1 MAKISLVQNIKQSQ
15 KMTLTPQL
23 LKAIKLLELNNID
36 LDNYLQQEILDN
48 PLLEKEAD
56 DQSLKDNIN
65 DNDKNLSSQ
74 DKSESSFSD
83 NTDFEGSPSFDTAN
97 LYESSSTS
105 IDNIIEET
113 IESKNSLYQIITD
126 QINISFQN
134 KIDRLIALSIL
145 EFIEPNGYLKV
156 STKELSIDLN
166 IDLLRIEKIL
176 KILKSFEPL
185 GIFSNDLEE
194 FLTLQL
200 KSQNLLDNNLKLLL
214 KNLPILAN
222 ENIFSISKKLKI
234 DKEKLKDSLDML
246 KRCSAAP
253 IDTDGDLI
261 SNINSPDIIVEKDK
275 NEWIVSLNEET
286 LPKVIVLTG
295 YWEEL
300 SRKKLSKE
308 DKKYLSANFLAGKG
322 LVKALEQRA
331 STILK
336 VAKEIIKKQE
346 KFLDQGV
353 MGLRPLK
360 LKDIAEELDIHESTV
375 SRITNSKT
383 IYTPRGTYDLKFFFS
398 KSLNTLSNDDG
409 LSSKVVKEK
418 IIQLINNEEKVL
430 SDNKLSKLL
439 KEEGIN
445 VARRTVT
452 KYREEMTL
460 PPSHQR
466 KRLKQLAV

>member
-74 DKSESSFSD
+74 DKSESSFSH
-83 NTDFEGSPSFDTAN
+83 NTDSEGSPSFDTAN

-176 KILKSFEPL
+176 KVLKSFEPL
-185 GIFSNDLEE
+185 GIFSNDLVE
-194 FLTLQL
+194 FLALQI

-466 KRLKQLAV
+466 KRLKQLAI

>member
-48 PLLEKEAD
+48 PLLEKVDD
-56 DQSLKDNIN
+56 DQSLKDNLNGN
-65 DNDKNLSSQ
+65 DENLSAQ
-74 DKSESSFSD
+74 DKSESSFSHNED
-83 NTDFEGSPSFDTAN
+83 LERSPSFDTTN
-97 LYESSSTS
+97 LYDSSSTS

-156 STKELSIDLN
+156 STKELSFDLN

-176 KILKSFEPL
+176 KVLKSFEPL
-185 GIFSNDLEE
+185 GIFSNNLEE

-200 KSQNLLDNNLKLLL
+200 KSQNLLDNDLELLL
-214 KNLPILAN
+214 KNLTILAN

-246 KRCSAAP
+246 KRCSPAP

-261 SNINSPDIIVEKDK
+261 SHINSPDIIVEKDK

-286 LPKVIVLTG
+286 LPKVILLTG

-308 DKKYLSANFLAGKG
+308 DKKYLSTNFLAGKG

-346 KFLDQGV
+346 KFLDHGV

-398 KSLNTLSNDDG
+398 KSLNTLSSDDG

>member
-48 PLLEKEAD
+48 PLLEKAAD
-56 DQSLKDNIN
+56 DQTLKDNIN
-65 DNDKNLSSQ
+65 DNDENLSSQ
-74 DKSESSFSD
+74 DKSESPFSH
-83 NTDFEGSPSFDTAN
+83 NTDSEGSPSFDTAN

-214 KNLPILAN
+214 KNLTILLTRTF
-222 ENIFSISKKLKI
+222 FSISKKLKI

-246 KRCSAAP
+246 KRCSATP

-275 NEWIVSLNEET
+275 NDWIVSLNEET

-398 KSLNTLSNDDG
+398 KSLNALSNDDG

>member
-48 PLLEKEAD
+48 PLLEKAAD
-56 DQSLKDNIN
+56 DQTLKDNIN
-65 DNDKNLSSQ
+65 DNDENLSSQ
-74 DKSESSFSD
+74 DKSESPFSH
-83 NTDFEGSPSFDTAN
+83 NTDSEGSPSFDTAN

-176 KILKSFEPL
+176 KVLKSFEPL

-200 KSQNLLDNNLKLLL
+200 KSQDLLDNNLKLLL

-261 SNINSPDIIVEKDK
+261 SNINSPDIIAEKDK

>member
-74 DKSESSFSD
+74 DKSESSFSH
-83 NTDFEGSPSFDTAN
+83 NTDSEGSPSFDTAN

-166 IDLLRIEKIL
+166 IDLFRIEKIL
-176 KILKSFEPL
+176 KVLKSFEPL

-214 KNLPILAN
+214 KNLTILAN
-222 ENIFSISKKLKI
+222 ENMFSISKKLKI

-360 LKDIAEELDIHESTV
+360 LKDISEELDIHESTV

>member
-48 PLLEKEAD
+48 PLLEKAAD
-56 DQSLKDNIN
+56 EQSLSDNIN

-74 DKSESSFSD
+74 DKSESSFSH
-83 NTDFEGSPSFDTAN
+83 NTDSEGSPSFDTAN

-166 IDLLRIEKIL
+166 IDLFRIEKIL
-176 KILKSFEPL
+176 KVLKSFEPL

-214 KNLPILAN
+214 KNLPILAS

>member
-48 PLLEKEAD
+48 PLLEKAAD

-74 DKSESSFSD
+74 DKSESSFSH
-83 NTDFEGSPSFDTAN
+83 NTDSEGSPSFDTAN

-166 IDLLRIEKIL
+166 IDLFRIEKIL
-176 KILKSFEPL
+176 KVLKSFEPL

>member
-74 DKSESSFSD
+74 DKSESSFSH
-83 NTDFEGSPSFDTAN
+83 NTDSEGSPSFDTAN

-176 KILKSFEPL
+176 KVLKSFEPL

-200 KSQNLLDNNLKLLL
+200 KSQDLLDNNLKLLL

>member
-48 PLLEKEAD
+48 PLLEKAAD

-65 DNDKNLSSQ
+65 DNDENLSSQ
-74 DKSESSFSD
+74 DKSESSFSH
-83 NTDFEGSPSFDTAN
+83 NTDSEGSPSFDTAN

-176 KILKSFEPL
+176 KVLKSFEPL

-214 KNLPILAN
+214 KNLTILAN

-261 SNINSPDIIVEKDK
+261 SHINSPDIIVEKDK
-275 NEWIVSLNEET
+275 NDWIVSLNEET

>member
-36 LDNYLQQEILDN
+36 LDNYLQEEILDN
-48 PLLEKEAD
+48 PLLEKVGD
-56 DQSLKDNIN
+56 DESLKDNIN
-65 DNDKNLSSQ
+65 GNDENLSSQ
-74 DKSESSFSD
+74 KKLDSSLSHNED
-83 NTDFEGSPSFDTAN
+83 SGGSPSFDTAN
-97 LYESSSTS
+97 LYESSSKS

-113 IESKNSLYQIITD
+113 VESKNSLYQIITD

-176 KILKSFEPL
+176 KVLKSFEPL

-194 FLTLQL
+194 FLILQL
-200 KSQNLLDNNLKLLL
+200 KSQNLLDSDLKLLL
-214 KNLPILAN
+214 KNLTILAN

-234 DKEKLKDSLDML
+234 DIEKLKDSLDML
-246 KRCSAAP
+246 KRCSPAP
-253 IDTDGDLI
+253 IDTDSDLI
-261 SNINSPDIIVEKDK
+261 SHINSPDIIVEKDK

-346 KFLDQGV
+346 KFLNDGV
-353 MGLRPLK
+353 MSLRPLK
-360 LKDIAEELDIHESTV
+360 LKDIADELDIHESTV

-398 KSLNTLSNDDG
+398 KSLNTLSDDDG

>member
-48 PLLEKEAD
+48 PLLEKAAD

-65 DNDKNLSSQ
+65 DNDENLSSQ
-74 DKSESSFSD
+74 DKSESSFSH
-83 NTDFEGSPSFDTAN
+83 NTDSEGSPSFDTAN

-176 KILKSFEPL
+176 KVLKSFEPL

-214 KNLPILAN
+214 KNLTILAN

-253 IDTDGDLI
+253 IDIDGDLT
-261 SNINSPDIIVEKDK
+261 SHINSPDIIVEKDK

-346 KFLDQGV
+346 KFLDDGV
-353 MGLRPLK
+353 MSLRPLK

>member
-48 PLLEKEAD
+48 PLLEKAAD
-56 DQSLKDNIN
+56 DQNLKDIIN

-74 DKSESSFSD
+74 DKSESSFSH
-83 NTDFEGSPSFDTAN
+83 NTDSEGSPSFDTAN

-176 KILKSFEPL
+176 KVLKSFEPL

-214 KNLPILAN
+214 KNLTILAN

>member
-48 PLLEKEAD
+48 PLLEKAAD

-74 DKSESSFSD
+74 DKSESSFSH
-83 NTDFEGSPSFDTAN
+83 NTDSEGSPSFDTAN

-176 KILKSFEPL
+176 KVLKSFEPL

-214 KNLPILAN
+214 KNLSILAN

>member
-36 LDNYLQQEILDN
+36 LDNYLQEEILDN
-48 PLLEKEAD
+48 PLLEKSGND
-56 DQSLKDNIN
+56 KTLKDNIK
-65 DNDKNLSSQ
+65 DKDENLSSQ
-74 DKSESSFSD
+74 NKLESSFSHNED
-83 NTDFEGSPSFDTAN
+83 SEGSPSFDTAN

-113 IESKNSLYQIITD
+113 IESKKSLYQIITD
-126 QINISFQN
+126 QINLSFQN

-176 KILKSFEPL
+176 NILKSFEPL

-200 KSQNLLDNNLKLLL
+200 NSQNLLDSDLKLLL
-214 KNLPILAN
+214 KNLTLLAT

-234 DKEKLKDSLDML
+234 DKEKLKDSLDVL
-246 KRCSAAP
+246 KRCSPAP
-253 IDTDGDLI
+253 IDTDSDLI
-261 SNINSPDIIVEKDK
+261 SHIYSPDIIVEKDK

-300 SRKKLSKE
+300 SRKKLTKE
-308 DKKYLSANFLAGKG
+308 DKKYLSTNFLAGKG

-346 KFLDQGV
+346 KFLDDGV

-439 KEEGIN
+439 NEEGIN

>member
-48 PLLEKEAD
+48 PLLEKAAD

-74 DKSESSFSD
+74 DKSESSFSH

-176 KILKSFEPL
+176 KVLKSFEPL

-200 KSQNLLDNNLKLLL
+200 KSQNLLDNDLKLLL

>member
-48 PLLEKEAD
+48 PLLEKAAD

-65 DNDKNLSSQ
+65 DNDENLSSQ
-74 DKSESSFSD
+74 DKSESSFSH
-83 NTDFEGSPSFDTAN
+83 NTDSEGSPSFDTAN

-176 KILKSFEPL
+176 KVLKSFEPL

-261 SNINSPDIIVEKDK
+261 SHINSPDIIVEKDK

-360 LKDIAEELDIHESTV
+360 LKDISEELDIHESTV

>member
-48 PLLEKEAD
+48 PLLEKAAD

-65 DNDKNLSSQ
+65 DNDENLSSK
-74 DKSESSFSD
+74 DKSESSFSH
-83 NTDFEGSPSFDTAN
+83 NTDSEGSPSFDTAN

-176 KILKSFEPL
+176 KVLKSFEPL

-214 KNLPILAN
+214 KNLTILAN

-261 SNINSPDIIVEKDK
+261 SHINSPDIIVEKDK
-275 NEWIVSLNEET
+275 NDWIVSLNEET

>member
-48 PLLEKEAD
+48 PLLEKVDD
-56 DQSLKDNIN
+56 DQSVKDNLNGN
-65 DNDKNLSSQ
+65 DENLSAQ
-74 DKSESSFSD
+74 DKSESSFSHNED
-83 NTDFEGSPSFDTAN
+83 LERSPSFDTTN

-156 STKELSIDLN
+156 STKELSFDLN

-176 KILKSFEPL
+176 KVLKSFEPL
-185 GIFSNDLEE
+185 GIFSNNLEE

-200 KSQNLLDNNLKLLL
+200 KSQNLLDNDLELLL
-214 KNLPILAN
+214 KNLTILAN

-261 SNINSPDIIVEKDK
+261 SHINSPDIIVEKDK
-275 NEWIVSLNEET
+275 NDWIVSLNEET

>member
-48 PLLEKEAD
+48 PLLEKAAD

-65 DNDKNLSSQ
+65 DNDENLSSQ
-74 DKSESSFSD
+74 DKSESSFSH
-83 NTDFEGSPSFDTAN
+83 NTDSEGSPSFDTAN

-176 KILKSFEPL
+176 KVLKSFEPL

-214 KNLPILAN
+214 KNLKILAN

-261 SNINSPDIIVEKDK
+261 SHINSPDIIVEKDK

>member
-48 PLLEKEAD
+48 PLLEKAAD

-74 DKSESSFSD
+74 DKSESSFSH
-83 NTDFEGSPSFDTAN
+83 NTDSEGSPSFDTAN

-156 STKELSIDLN
+156 STKELSFDLN

-176 KILKSFEPL
+176 KVLKSFEPL

-466 KRLKQLAV
+466 KRLKQLAI

>member
-1 MAKISLVQNIKQSQ
+1 MVKISLVQNIKQSQ

-36 LDNYLQQEILDN
+36 LDDYLQQEILDN
-48 PLLEKEAD
+48 PLLEKAGD
-56 DQSLKDNIN
+56 DESLKDNIN

-74 DKSESSFSD
+74 DKLEISFSHNED
-83 NTDFEGSPSFDTAN
+83 LEGSPSFDTAN

-113 IESKNSLYQIITD
+113 LESKNSLYQIITD

-145 EFIEPNGYLKV
+145 GFIEPNGYLKV

-176 KILKSFEPL
+176 KVLKSFEPL
-185 GIFSNDLEE
+185 GVFSNDLEE

-200 KSQNLLDNNLKLLL
+200 KSQNLLDSDLKLLL
-214 KNLPILAN
+214 RNLTILAN
-222 ENIFSISKKLKI
+222 ENIFSIARKLKI
-234 DKEKLKDSLDML
+234 DKEKLIDSLDIL
-246 KRCSAAP
+246 KRCSPSP
-253 IDTDGDLI
+253 IDTDSDLI
-261 SNINSPDIIVEKDK
+261 SHINSPDIIVEKDK

-286 LPKVIVLTG
+286 LPKVILLTG

-308 DKKYLSANFLAGKG
+308 DKKYLSKNFLAGKG

-336 VAKEIIKKQE
+336 VAKEIIKKQD
-346 KFLDQGV
+346 KFLDDGI

-375 SRITNSKT
+375 SRITNSKA

-418 IIQLINNEEKVL
+418 IIQLINNEEKIL

-445 VARRTVT
+445 VARRTVA

>member
-48 PLLEKEAD
+48 PLLEKVDD
-56 DQSLKDNIN
+56 DQSLKDNLNGN
-65 DNDKNLSSQ
+65 DENLSSQ
-74 DKSESSFSD
+74 DKSESSFSHNED
-83 NTDFEGSPSFDTAN
+83 LERSPSFDTTN

-176 KILKSFEPL
+176 KVLKSFEPL

-214 KNLPILAN
+214 KNLTILAN

-246 KRCSAAP
+246 KRCSPAP

-261 SNINSPDIIVEKDK
+261 SHINSPDIIVEKDK

-346 KFLDQGV
+346 KFLNDGV
-353 MGLRPLK
+353 MSLRPLK

>member
-1 MAKISLVQNIKQSQ
+1 MVKISLVQNIKQSQ

-36 LDNYLQQEILDN
+36 LDDYLQQEILDN
-48 PLLEKEAD
+48 PLLEKAGD
-56 DQSLKDNIN
+56 DESLKDNIN

-74 DKSESSFSD
+74 DKLEISFSHNED
-83 NTDFEGSPSFDTAN
+83 LEGSPSFDTAN
-97 LYESSSTS
+97 LYESSSAS

-113 IESKNSLYQIITD
+113 LESKNSLYQIITD

-145 EFIEPNGYLKV
+145 GFIEPNGYLKV

-176 KILKSFEPL
+176 KVLKSFEPL
-185 GIFSNDLEE
+185 GVFSNDLEE

-200 KSQNLLDNNLKLLL
+200 KSQNLLDSDLKLLL
-214 KNLPILAN
+214 RNLTILAN
-222 ENIFSISKKLKI
+222 ENIFSISRKLKI
-234 DKEKLKDSLDML
+234 DKEKLIDSLDIL
-246 KRCSAAP
+246 KRCSPSP
-253 IDTDGDLI
+253 IDTDSDLI
-261 SNINSPDIIVEKDK
+261 SHINSPDIIVEKDK

-286 LPKVIVLTG
+286 LPKVILLTG

-308 DKKYLSANFLAGKG
+308 DKKYLSKNFLAGKG

-336 VAKEIIKKQE
+336 VAKEIIKKQD
-346 KFLDQGV
+346 KFLDDGI

-418 IIQLINNEEKVL
+418 IIQLINNEEKIL

-445 VARRTVT
+445 VARRTVA

>member
-48 PLLEKEAD
+48 PLLEKAAD

-74 DKSESSFSD
+74 DKSESSLSH
-83 NTDFEGSPSFDTAN
+83 NTDSEGSPSFDTAN

-176 KILKSFEPL
+176 KVLKSFEPL

-214 KNLPILAN
+214 KNLPILAS

-466 KRLKQLAV
+466 KRLKQLAI

>member
-36 LDNYLQQEILDN
+36 LDNYLQEEILDN
-48 PLLEKEAD
+48 PLLEKSGD
-56 DQSLKDNIN
+56 DEILKDNIN
-65 DNDKNLSSQ
+65 DKDENLSSQ
-74 DKSESSFSD
+74 NKLESSFSHNED
-83 NTDFEGSPSFDTAN
+83 SEGSPSFDTVN
-97 LYESSSTS
+97 LYESSSVS

-113 IESKNSLYQIITD
+113 IESKKSLYQIIAD

-176 KILKSFEPL
+176 NILKSFEPL

-200 KSQNLLDNNLKLLL
+200 NSQNLLDSDLKLLL
-214 KNLPILAN
+214 KNLTILAT

-234 DKEKLKDSLDML
+234 DKEKLKDSLDVL
-246 KRCSAAP
+246 KRCIPAP
-253 IDTDGDLI
+253 IDTDSDLI
-261 SNINSPDIIVEKDK
+261 SHTNSPDIIVEKDK

-308 DKKYLSANFLAGKG
+308 DKKYLSANYLAGKG

-346 KFLDQGV
+346 KFLDDGV

-439 KEEGIN
+439 KKEGIN

>member
-36 LDNYLQQEILDN
+36 LDNYLQEEILDN
-48 PLLEKEAD
+48 PLLEKSGND
-56 DQSLKDNIN
+56 KTLKDNIK
-65 DNDKNLSSQ
+65 DKDENLSSQ
-74 DKSESSFSD
+74 NKLESSFSHNED
-83 NTDFEGSPSFDTAN
+83 LEGSPSFETVN

-113 IESKNSLYQIITD
+113 IESKKSLYQIIAD

-176 KILKSFEPL
+176 NILKSFEPL

-200 KSQNLLDNNLKLLL
+200 KSQNLLDNDLKLVL
-214 KNLPILAN
+214 KNLTILAN
-222 ENIFSISKKLKI
+222 ENIFSIAKKLKI
-234 DKEKLKDSLDML
+234 DKEKLKDSLDVL
-246 KRCSAAP
+246 KRCIPAP
-253 IDTDGDLI
+253 IDTDSDSI
-261 SNINSPDIIVEKDK
+261 SHTNSPDIIVEKDK
-275 NEWIVSLNEET
+275 DEWIVSLNEET

-346 KFLDQGV
+346 KFLDDGV

>member
-48 PLLEKEAD
+48 PLLEKSAD
-56 DQSLKDNIN
+56 EQRLSDNIHEN
-65 DNDKNLSSQ
+65 DENLSTE
-74 DKSESSFSD
+74 DKSESSFLHNEDS
-83 NTDFEGSPSFDTAN
+83 EVSPSFDTAN

-176 KILKSFEPL
+176 KVLKSFEPL

-398 KSLNTLSNDDG
+398 KSLNALSNDDG

>member
-48 PLLEKEAD
+48 PLLEKVDD

-74 DKSESSFSD
+74 DKSESSFSH

-134 KIDRLIALSIL
+134 KTDRLIALSIL

-176 KILKSFEPL
+176 KVLKSFEPL

-275 NEWIVSLNEET
+275 NDWIVSLNEET

>member
-48 PLLEKEAD
+48 PLLEKVGD
-56 DQSLKDNIN
+56 DEILKDNVN
-65 DNDKNLSSQ
+65 GTDKNLSSQ
-74 DKSESSFSD
+74 NKLESSFSHNED
-83 NTDFEGSPSFDTAN
+83 SEGSPSFDTAN

-113 IESKNSLYQIITD
+113 IESKKSLYQIITD
-126 QINISFQN
+126 QINLSFQN

-176 KILKSFEPL
+176 NILKSFEPL

-200 KSQNLLDNNLKLLL
+200 NSQNLLDSDLKLLL
-214 KNLPILAN
+214 KNLTLLAT

-234 DKEKLKDSLDML
+234 DKEKLKDSLDVL
-246 KRCSAAP
+246 KRCSPAP
-253 IDTDGDLI
+253 IDTDSDLI
-261 SNINSPDIIVEKDK
+261 SHIYSPDIIVEKDK

-300 SRKKLSKE
+300 SRKKLTKE

-346 KFLDQGV
+346 KFLDDGV

-430 SDNKLSKLL
+430 SDNKLSTLL

>member
-48 PLLEKEAD
+48 PLLEKAAD
-56 DQSLKDNIN
+56 DQTLKDNIN
-65 DNDKNLSSQ
+65 DNDENLSSQ
-74 DKSESSFSD
+74 DKSESPFSH
-83 NTDFEGSPSFDTAN
+83 NTDSEGSPSFDTAN

-176 KILKSFEPL
+176 KVLKSFEPL

-200 KSQNLLDNNLKLLL
+200 KSQDLLDNNLKLLL

-246 KRCSAAP
+246 KRCSATP
-253 IDTDGDLI
+253 IDIDGDLI
-261 SNINSPDIIVEKDK
+261 SHINSPDIIVEKDK
-275 NEWIVSLNEET
+275 NDWIVSLNEET

>member
-48 PLLEKEAD
+48 PLLEKAAD

-74 DKSESSFSD
+74 DKSESSFSH
-83 NTDFEGSPSFDTAN
+83 NTDSEGSPSFDTAN

-176 KILKSFEPL
+176 KVLKSFEPL

-398 KSLNTLSNDDG
+398 KSLSTLSNDDG

>member
-48 PLLEKEAD
+48 PLLEKAAD

-65 DNDKNLSSQ
+65 DNDENLSSQ
-74 DKSESSFSD
+74 DKSESSFSH
-83 NTDFEGSPSFDTAN
+83 NTDSEGSPSFDTAN

-176 KILKSFEPL
+176 KVLKSFEPL

-253 IDTDGDLI
+253 IDRDGDLI

>member
-74 DKSESSFSD
+74 DKSESSFSH
-83 NTDFEGSPSFDTAN
+83 NTDSEGSPSFDTAN

-134 KIDRLIALSIL
+134 KTDRLIALSIL

-176 KILKSFEPL
+176 KVLKSFEPL

-253 IDTDGDLI
+253 IDRDGDLI

-398 KSLNTLSNDDG
+398 KSLNTLSSDDG

>member
-48 PLLEKEAD
+48 PLLEKAAD
-56 DQSLKDNIN
+56 DQTLKDNIN
-65 DNDKNLSSQ
+65 DNDENLSSQ
-74 DKSESSFSD
+74 DKSESPFSH
-83 NTDFEGSPSFDTAN
+83 NTDSEGSPSFDTAN

-176 KILKSFEPL
+176 KVLKSFEPL

-214 KNLPILAN
+214 KNLTILAN

-398 KSLNTLSNDDG
+398 KSLSTLSNDDG

>member
-48 PLLEKEAD
+48 PLLEKVGD
-56 DQSLKDNIN
+56 DEILKDNVN
-65 DNDKNLSSQ
+65 DTDKNLSSQ
-74 DKSESSFSD
+74 NKLESSFSHNED
-83 NTDFEGSPSFDTAN
+83 SEGSPSFDTAN

-113 IESKNSLYQIITD
+113 IESKKSLYQIITD
-126 QINISFQN
+126 QINLSFQN

-176 KILKSFEPL
+176 NILKSFEPL

-200 KSQNLLDNNLKLLL
+200 NSQNLLDSDLKLLL
-214 KNLPILAN
+214 KNLTILAT

-234 DKEKLKDSLDML
+234 DKEKLKDSLDVL
-246 KRCSAAP
+246 KRCSPAP
-253 IDTDGDLI
+253 IDTDSDLI
-261 SNINSPDIIVEKDK
+261 SHIYSPDIIVEKDK

-300 SRKKLSKE
+300 SRKKLTKE
-308 DKKYLSANFLAGKG
+308 DKKYLSTNFLAGKG

-336 VAKEIIKKQE
+336 VAKEIIKKQK
-346 KFLDQGV
+346 KFLDDGV

-430 SDNKLSKLL
+430 SDNKLSTLL

>member
-1 MAKISLVQNIKQSQ
+1 MVKISLVQNIKQSQ

-36 LDNYLQQEILDN
+36 LDDYLQQEILDN
-48 PLLEKEAD
+48 PLLEKTGD
-56 DQSLKDNIN
+56 DESLKDNIN

-74 DKSESSFSD
+74 DKLEISFSHNED
-83 NTDFEGSPSFDTAN
+83 LEGSPSFDTAN
-97 LYESSSTS
+97 LYESSSAS

-113 IESKNSLYQIITD
+113 LESKNSLYQIITD

-145 EFIEPNGYLKV
+145 GFIEPNGYLKV

-176 KILKSFEPL
+176 KVLKSFEPL
-185 GIFSNDLEE
+185 GVFSNDLEE

-200 KSQNLLDNNLKLLL
+200 KSQNLLDSDLKLLL
-214 KNLPILAN
+214 RNLTILAN

-234 DKEKLKDSLDML
+234 DKEKLIDSLDIL
-246 KRCSAAP
+246 KRCSPSP
-253 IDTDGDLI
+253 IDTDSDLI
-261 SNINSPDIIVEKDK
+261 SHINSPDIIVEKDK
-275 NEWIVSLNEET
+275 NEWIVYLNEET
-286 LPKVIVLTG
+286 LPKVILLTG

-308 DKKYLSANFLAGKG
+308 DKKYLSKNFLAGKG

-336 VAKEIIKKQE
+336 VAKEIIKKQD
-346 KFLDQGV
+346 KFLDDGI

-418 IIQLINNEEKVL
+418 IIQLINNEEKIL

-445 VARRTVT
+445 VARRTVA

>member
-36 LDNYLQQEILDN
+36 LDNYLQEEILDN
-48 PLLEKEAD
+48 PLLKKVGD
-56 DQSLKDNIN
+56 DESLKDNIN
-65 DNDKNLSSQ
+65 GNDENLSSQ
-74 DKSESSFSD
+74 KKLESSFSHNED
-83 NTDFEGSPSFDTAN
+83 SEGSPSFDTAN

-113 IESKNSLYQIITD
+113 VESKNSLYQIITD

-176 KILKSFEPL
+176 KVLKSFEPL

-200 KSQNLLDNNLKLLL
+200 KSQNLLDSDLKLLL
-214 KNLPILAN
+214 KNLTILAN
-222 ENIFSISKKLKI
+222 ENIFSISKKLQI
-234 DKEKLKDSLDML
+234 DIEKLKDSLDML
-246 KRCSAAP
+246 KRCSPAP
-253 IDTDGDLI
+253 IDTDSDLI
-261 SNINSPDIIVEKDK
+261 SHINSPDIIVEKDK

-346 KFLDQGV
+346 KFLNDGV
-353 MGLRPLK
+353 MSLRPLK
-360 LKDIAEELDIHESTV
+360 LKDIADELDIHESTV

-398 KSLNTLSNDDG
+398 KSLNTLSDDDG

>member
-36 LDNYLQQEILDN
+36 LDNYLQEEILDN
-48 PLLEKEAD
+48 PLLKKVGD
-56 DQSLKDNIN
+56 DESLKDNIN
-65 DNDKNLSSQ
+65 GNDENLSSQ
-74 DKSESSFSD
+74 KKLESSFSHNED
-83 NTDFEGSPSFDTAN
+83 SEGSPSFDRAN

-113 IESKNSLYQIITD
+113 VESKNSLYQIITD

-145 EFIEPNGYLKV
+145 EFIEPNGYLKI
-156 STKELSIDLN
+156 SAKELSIDLN
-166 IDLLRIEKIL
+166 IDLLHIEKIL
-176 KILKSFEPL
+176 KVLKSFEPL

-194 FLTLQL
+194 FFTLQL
-200 KSQNLLDNNLKLLL
+200 KSQNLLDSDLKLLL
-214 KNLPILAN
+214 KNLAMLAN
-222 ENIFSISKKLKI
+222 ESIFSISKKLKI
-234 DKEKLKDSLDML
+234 DIEKLKDSLDIL
-246 KRCSAAP
+246 KRCTPAP
-253 IDTDGDLI
+253 IDTDSDLI
-261 SNINSPDIIVEKDK
+261 SHINSPDIIVEKDK

-346 KFLDQGV
+346 KFLNDGV

-360 LKDIAEELDIHESTV
+360 LKDIADELDIHESTV

-398 KSLNTLSNDDG
+398 KSLNTLSDDDG